1 MSKLS
6 DLLNSGSVTARQAA
20 DKAEKA
26 GVDLRYGT
34 IAAYWS
40 GGHGRPTAKTL
51 SKLAKV
57 VPFTEKQLQEAAWD
71 VSAPLG
77 PYVAP
82 DEAALLDE
90 RQRRA
95 VDELI
100 RSIVATRGHRH
111 ELEATQK
118 SGASGEARE
127 DQKNASRVSTGYG
140 EHTDDYD
147 LAGRDGGT
155 DPEGKAADDAR
166 LHAEHFRNLLAQAVG
181 MLTSA
186 RDDVL
191 GEIVARGSTQSVD
204 THAVRR
210 LVDGNESLASASIAV
225 AKRAAV
231 LELVETRDVAGA
243 EGVIADLIADL
254 RELVLRIETGQF
266 DLIAANLP
274 IEQRALAYANRRGPR
289 RTRGEQLRDR
299 DAGLGEESQ
308 DFNDGT
314 DTGGFE

>member
-1 MSKLS
+1 MGFVTTGVTLRLFEQAASMGASETVSKLS
-6 DLLNSGSVTARQAA
+6 DLLNGGSVTARQAA

-100 RSIVATRGHRH
+100 RSIVATRGQRH
-111 ELEATQK
+111 ELEVTQK

-140 EHTDDYD
+140 EHADDYD
-147 LAGRDGGT
+147 LVSGDGGT
-155 DPEGKAADDAR
+155 DPEGQAADDAR
-166 LHAEHFRNLLAQAVG
+166 PNVWREQPGAGKA
-181 MLTSA
+181 
-186 RDDVL
+186 DDLIPADQDSGVD
-191 GEIVARGSTQSVD
+191 ADTTQSDVD
-204 THAVRR
+204 LAGGWRR
-210 LVDGNESLASASIAV
+210 GGGES
-225 AKRAAV
+225 
-231 LELVETRDVAGA
+231 ETRRIRREQDEAAERGDV
-243 EGVIADLIADL
+243 
-254 RELVLRIETGQF
+254 
-266 DLIAANLP
+266 
-274 IEQRALAYANRRGPR
+274 
-289 RTRGEQLRDR
+289 
-299 DAGLGEESQ
+299 
-308 DFNDGT
+308 
-314 DTGGFE
+314 